1 MFKINTDEIN
11 DNYLHY
17 MEDQRETAI
26 EQFRIEKQFDSRE
39 EIPRVDPEKI
49 KKRLGKQ
56 ISAHANRAK
65 NINGDK
71 DYKSYVYLDKRDKRK
86 IIKVYEYDDDILDL
100 VFSYEVFMQNKAYA
114 AKCDVKIPLI
124 SEYGAYSEDNNGKH
138 YFFIVMAKINYESL
152 DQYLSHVAKVDK
164 ALVKKINDANEC
176 LIDHQ
181 VSHNDLHEEN
191 ILVDKDSIAFID
203 FGNAGPTVENFD
215 EPITYEKLKK
225 IQASKKKKKK
235 LKTTSKTMSKQKPS
249 SKRRFTPLKN

>member
-1 MFKINTDEIN
+1 MFKIDTDEIN
-11 DNYLHY
+11 NDYLHY

-26 EQFRIEKQFDSRE
+26 EQFRMEKQFDSRE
-39 EIPRVDPEKI
+39 EIPRVEPEKI
-49 KKRLGKQ
+49 KKRFGKQ

-124 SEYGAYSEDNNGKH
+124 SEYGTYSEDSKH

-152 DQYLSHVAKVDK
+152 DQYLSHAAKVDK

-191 ILVDKDSIAFID
+191 ILVNKDSIAFID

-225 IQASKKKKKK
+225 IKASKKTKTKR
-235 LKTTSKTMSKQKPS
+235 LTKTTSKQKPS
-249 SKRRFTPLKN
+249 SNRRPKSAVTQ

>member
-17 MEDQRETAI
+17 MDNNRETAI
-26 EQFRIEKQFDSRE
+26 EHFRMEKQFDSRE
-39 EIPRVDPEKI
+39 EIPRVDPEKF

-65 NINGDK
+65 HINGDK

-114 AKCDVKIPLI
+114 AKCDVKIPMI
-124 SEYGAYSEDNNGKH
+124 SEYGTYSEDSKH

-225 IQASKKKKKK
+225 IQASKKKKK
-235 LKTTSKTMSKQKPS
+235 LKTTSKQKPS
-249 SKRRFTPLKN
+249 SKRRFTAR

>member
-1 MFKINTDEIN
+1 MFKIDTDEIN
-11 DNYLHY
+11 NDYLHY
-17 MEDQRETAI
+17 MEDQRGRAI
-26 EQFRIEKQFDSRE
+26 EQFRMEKQFDSRE
-39 EIPRVDPEKI
+39 EIPMVEPEKI

-114 AKCDVKIPLI
+114 AKCDVKIPMI
-124 SEYGAYSEDNNGKH
+124 SEYGTYSEDSKH
-138 YFFIVMAKINYESL
+138 YFFIVMEKINYESL
-152 DQYLSHVAKVDK
+152 DQYLSHAAKIDK

-181 VSHNDLHEEN
+181 VSHNDLHEDN
-191 ILVDKDSIAFID
+191 ILVEKDSIAFID

-225 IQASKKKKKK
+225 IQASKKKKKR
-235 LKTTSKTMSKQKPS
+235 LTKTTSKQKPS
-249 SKRRFTPLKN
+249 SKRCPKSAVTQ

>member
-1 MFKINTDEIN
+1 MLKIDTDEIN
-11 DNYLHY
+11 NDYLHY
-17 MEDQRETAI
+17 MEDQRGTAI
-26 EQFRIEKQFDSRE
+26 EQFRMEKQFDSRE
-39 EIPRVDPEKI
+39 EIPMVEPEKI

-124 SEYGAYSEDNNGKH
+124 SEYGTYSEDSKH

-152 DQYLSHVAKVDK
+152 DQYLSHAAKIDK

-181 VSHNDLHEEN
+181 VSHNDLHEDN
-191 ILVDKDSIAFID
+191 ILVEKDSIAFID

-215 EPITYEKLKK
+215 EPIMYEKLKK

-235 LKTTSKTMSKQKPS
+235 KKRLTKTTSKQKPS
-249 SKRRFTPLKN
+249 SKRRPKSAVTQ